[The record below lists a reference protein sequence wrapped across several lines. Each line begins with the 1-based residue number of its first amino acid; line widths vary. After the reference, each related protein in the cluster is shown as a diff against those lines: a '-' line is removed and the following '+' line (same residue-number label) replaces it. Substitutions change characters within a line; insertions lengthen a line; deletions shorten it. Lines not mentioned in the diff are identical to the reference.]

1 MGSNNPSE
9 SEAGQASVHE
19 RLKLMAMTY
28 QFRPGERINEI
39 ELSAKLGVSR
49 TPVREALA
57 MLQLQG
63 MVTIVPQKGTYVFM
77 PTERDLVDLCEFRI
91 VIESKAIYFA
101 MARDRDATLAALKA
115 AVAEMDATRE
125 RHDPVAYSRAD
136 TAFHE
141 AFLRHCGN
149 RYLQESYAL
158 AAGPIATLRN
168 QLSAPLAGVQDR
180 SYVQHKQMLEAFE
193 KGDVMAL
200 DAILTAHILGT
211 RESYVRALGEG
222 LIGTPE
228 RRQPTRGQAPGAP

>member
-1 MGSNNPSE
+1 MPVRAELTIDRPPSLT
-9 SEAGQASVHE
+9 ATVAE
-19 RLKLMAMTY
+19 RLRQAIIDGDL
-28 QFRPGERINEI
+28 PLGS
-39 ELSAKLGVSR
+39 ELSEIGLAANLGVSR

-63 MVTIVPQKGTYVFM
+63 MVTIIPQRGSYVFF

-101 MARDRDATLAALKA
+101 MARDRDATLAALRA
-115 AVAEMDATRE
+115 AVAEMDTTRE

-141 AFLRHCGN
+141 AFINHCGN

-158 AAGPIATLRN
+158 AAGRIATLRN

-180 SYVQHKQMLEAFE
+180 GYHQHRQILEAFE

-200 DAILTAHILGT
+200 ESVLTTHILGT
-211 RESYVRALGEG
+211 RESYVQALGEG
-222 LIGTPE
+222 LIGSPE
-228 RRQPTRGQAPGAP
+228 RRQPARG

>member
-1 MGSNNPSE
+1 MGM
-9 SEAGQASVHE
+9 ASRSDLTIDRPRSLTATVAE
-19 RLKLMAMTY
+19 RLRQAIIDGDL
-28 QFRPGERINEI
+28 PLGG
-39 ELSAKLGVSR
+39 ELSEIGLAADLGVSR

-63 MVTIVPQKGTYVFM
+63 MVTIIPQKGTYVFF

-101 MARDRDATLAALKA
+101 MARDRAATLAALKA
-115 AVAEMDATRE
+115 AMAEMDATRE

-141 AFLRHCGN
+141 AFIRHCGN

-158 AAGPIATLRN
+158 AAGPIATLRH

-180 SYVQHKQMLEAFE
+180 SYGEHRQILAAFE
-193 KGDVMAL
+193 RGDVMAL
-200 DAILTAHILGT
+200 DSVLTAHILGT

-228 RRQPTRGQAPGAP
+228 RRAPARG